1 MVDKDG
7 TCTEQNC
14 SEIQLRTELAA
25 CYRDFSR
32 RGMDDSIYTHLS
44 ARIPES
50 ENRFLFIGFGALF
63 REVTASKLITVNLAG
78 ETIGNS
84 SKAVNPAGWA
94 LHKTVYEAIPDAK
107 SIMHLHT
114 IAGVAVSAQEKGLL
128 PVNQFAITHWGQI
141 AYHDYEGPGL
151 TSEEQERLVNKIK
164 HKKIMFL
171 RNHGTLTWGRT
182 IAEAYTL
189 MHFLERT
196 CEIQI
201 AAQAGGGQLVIP
213 DKKIIDRTSRIGQG
227 TGNSTFGEIGF
238 HAMMRQ
244 LDQKDTSYKD

>member
-1 MVDKDG
+1 MVDNDG
-7 TCTEQNC
+7 ICAEQNC
-14 SEIQLRTELAA
+14 SEFRLRTELAA

-50 ENRFLFIGFGALF
+50 DSRFLFIEFGTLF
-63 REVTASKLITVNLAG
+63 REVSASQLITVNLAG
-78 ETIGNS
+78 ENIGNS
-84 SKAVNPAGWA
+84 SKAANPAAWA
-94 LHKTVYEAIPDAK
+94 LHKTVYEAIPNAK

-114 IAGVAVSAQEKGLL
+114 IAGVAISAQEKGLL
-128 PVNQFAITHWGQI
+128 PVNQFAITHWDQI

-151 TSEEQERLVNKIK
+151 GPEEQERLVNNLK

-171 RNHGTLTWGRT
+171 RNHGTLTWGST

-213 DKKIIDRTSRIGQG
+213 DKNIIDRTSRIGQG
-227 TGNSTFGEIGF
+227 TGNSTFGTIGF

-244 LDQKDTSYKD
+244 LDQKDTSYRD

>member
-1 MVDKDG
+1 MVNKEG
-7 TCTEQNC
+7 TYAKLDY

-44 ARIPES
+44 ARIPKS
-50 ENRFLFIGFGALF
+50 DDSFLFIGFGTLF
-63 REVTASKLITVNLAG
+63 GEVSASELVTVNLAG
-78 ETIGNS
+78 ENIGNS
-84 SKAVNPAGWA
+84 SNAVNPAGWA
-94 LHKTVYEAIPDAK
+94 LHKTVYEAIPNAK

-114 IAGVAVSAQEKGLL
+114 IAGVAISAQEKGLL

-151 TSEEQERLVNKIK
+151 KPAEQERLVNNLK
-164 HKKIMFL
+164 HKKMMFL
-171 RNHGTLTWGRT
+171 RNHGTLTWGTT

-189 MHFLERT
+189 MHYLERT

-201 AAQAGGGQLVIP
+201 AAQAGGSQLVIP
-213 DKKIIDRTSRIGQG
+213 DKKIIDRASRIGQG
-227 TGNSTFGEIGF
+227 TGNPTFGKIGF

-244 LDQKDTSYKD
+244 LDLKDTSYKD